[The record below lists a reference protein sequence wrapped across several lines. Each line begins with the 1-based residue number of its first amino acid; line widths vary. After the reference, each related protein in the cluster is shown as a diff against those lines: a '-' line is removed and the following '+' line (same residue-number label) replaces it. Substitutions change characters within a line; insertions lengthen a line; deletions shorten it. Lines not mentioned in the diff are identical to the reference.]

1 MQKICKMTKKITVL
15 SLILVTFYSYKGQNT
30 SNAKSLLSGLNL
42 DYYSNNI
49 QNDLT
54 TNEANSINISELENE
69 NFTLLESVND
79 SKSRTR
85 KPYNHKN
92 ARMKR
97 NISIYRLN

>member
-1 MQKICKMTKKITVL
+1 MTKKIT
-15 SLILVTFYSYKGQNT
+15 LIGLFLMACYSYKGQST
-30 SNAKSLLSGLNL
+30 SNAKSLLSGVNL
-42 DYYSNNI
+42 DYYSNNP
-49 QNDLT
+49 QNDLIT
-54 TNEANSINISELENE
+54 AQASSINIPDLENE